1 MDRNGTYL
9 GGWPGR
15 TVRRHQTQGKDRTL
29 LASPDTYLF
38 FFFFRENMHTDVA
51 GSTLDAPGCR
61 GIKQIG
67 GKYGGAAWMY
77 MLGQKTHLQSS
88 QDFETIHQDN

>member
-1 MDRNGTYL
+1 
-9 GGWPGR
+9 
-15 TVRRHQTQGKDRTL
+15 
-29 LASPDTYLF
+29 
-38 FFFFRENMHTDVA
+38 MHTDAA